1 MGEGQGYG
9 SDLSD
14 ERWALRRQSDIP
26 LLPVKAVI
34 SKVARAESI
43 APLFEAVGEWR
54 ERGVV
59 VDLRPRALVFVP
71 MIVVNAVLF
80 VAIFGL
86 VAFFGARGDIGFVI
100 QGIGVGALALFG
112 IGVIAQFVPI
122 AYLEWRYGPE
132 QRRALLAMLRETL
145 GP

>member
-1 MGEGQGYG
+1 MSELLATRIGRGEAERRLAGAAGVRFT
-9 SDLSD
+9 SDGFV
-14 ERWALRRQSDIP
+14 ALAPRR
-26 LLPVKAVI
+26 VV
-34 SKVARAESI
+34 